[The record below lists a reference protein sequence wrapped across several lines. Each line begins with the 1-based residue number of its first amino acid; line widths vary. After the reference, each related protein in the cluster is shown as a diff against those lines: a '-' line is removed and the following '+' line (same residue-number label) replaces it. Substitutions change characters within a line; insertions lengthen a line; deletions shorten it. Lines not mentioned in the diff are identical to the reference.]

1 MLTSVAGLLGD
12 IHYHDVHNVAIH
24 PELMLVEYL
33 SLRDYAEQ
41 GHNRL
46 VQLLGHDEHVAHAED
61 KQSQPQR

>member
-1 MLTSVAGLLGD
+1 MLTSVAGLPGD
-12 IHYHDVHNVAIH
+12 IHDHNVVIH
-24 PELMLVEYL
+24 SELMPAEYL
-33 SLRDYAEQ
+33 FLRDRAEQ